1 MAKKKSKLSGRS
13 VRVSSP
19 FENTI
24 HKTEWT
30 AAAKAA
36 EWINGLVKEKGFPFG
51 QAEVEIIQTGTRKRA
66 DVSLFESPQ
75 SSRTLC
81 VVEFK
86 PPFFDSFAEE
96 LKTDAHKK
104 ANNRK
109 AKYFATSNFQK
120 LIWFKTEAVN
130 RMAQE
135 SEQIA
140 GIYDL
145 SRIEDLDSI
154 EEPRFKNSILK
165 GLERFLFELSEVY
178 TGKKTEP
185 LLPIDE
191 LLIYLLHEKIYRL
204 SKHYKGII
212 RDRFHKEPKFRKQLA
227 RWFIEQ
233 QWHFTG
239 QEGDFEKAA
248 RQTGY
253 LLTNKILFYQVLKSK
268 QTILASLTIPDDLV
282 AGGQLQ
288 KLLQS
293 YFDSVIQQIDY
304 ETIYSTDFIDEIAFP
319 EHKEIVDDIKEIV
332 EILKRYDISQIGFDT
347 IGRIFERLIPSE
359 ERHNLGQYF
368 TSADVVDII
377 LRFCH
382 RKDSDKVIDPS
393 CGAGTFLVRAYQHKK
408 LMNNTMSHQD
418 ILETLWGVDIAKF
431 PAHLSMINLAINDLG
446 VLKNYPNIAQN
457 DFFDLMADQEG
468 FHLPEKWRKII
479 TKPLGKKVR
488 EITYPRWYDCI
499 VGNPPYTRQEEMS
512 EITGKIGYKDEMIN
526 KALHMGRRKLAT
538 ISKRAGIHAY
548 FFVHGTKFLK
558 NGGRFGFIVSNSWMD
573 VDYGKGLQE
582 LFLNNY
588 KIIAIIES
596 KVERWFEDADINTC
610 IIVLEKCNDARER
623 NENLVRFVYLS
634 KPLRHFIPP
643 ARDIWEKQ
651 KERLHAID
659 NLIKTILFHDEFY
672 KTDDFRIFPKKQKE
686 LWEEGFNK
694 ETGKYEGAKWGKY
707 LRAPEIFFKILEKG
721 KDKLV
726 PLKDVADVR
735 FGIKTGANKFFYLT
749 EEEIQAKGIEKEFWM
764 HEDEKNNLIPN
775 YIIRSFRESLSI
787 SINRANLKN
796 RILMIHKDKKSLRNK
811 KVFRYIKAG
820 EQREFG
826 GKVPAKTVSCK
837 ARGEKW
843 YDLGENA
850 PAHIFYPRRIGDRF
864 LMPFAEK
871 RVFCSDN
878 LFPVKV
884 KNKTHTLYFAAY
896 LNSTVAELFNELSGR
911 NLTGAINVVDM
922 DVWMAKRILVPNFIN
937 VENEVLIK
945 IRKGFKALYNRSVK
959 HTLEEVGATSSGE
972 VVLDKVKPDRRALD
986 KIIMGDILGLTDEDQ
1001 LEVYRTVVDLVK
1013 SRIDK
1018 AKSVRKK
1025 GKFKEGVDI
1034 EQVSRVVMDKIGKE
1048 TYRKFYEEKVLSRK
1062 ELKVVK
1068 LFSSAKKPVIS
1079 IGLFGCEIVARKERI
1094 QCVNEE
1100 EARYLKVWLD
1110 AGLTEEVKT
1119 PTDEKYLKRI
1129 LPELEE
1135 LHANISR
1142 IISEHLESITSQKLR
1157 NQIIHHLQ
1165 KKLFE

>member
-1 MAKKKSKLSGRS
+1 MTKKKSKLPGKT

-19 FENTI
+19 FESSI

-36 EWINGLVKEKGFPFG
+36 EWINGLVKEKGLPFG

-81 VVEFK
+81 VIEFK

-104 ANNRK
+104 ANQRK

-191 LLIYLLHEKIYRL
+191 FLIYRLHEKIYRL

-212 RDRFHKEPKFRKQLA
+212 RDRFHKEPKFRKQLT

-268 QTILASLTIPDDLV
+268 QTILASLSIPDDLV

-293 YFDSVIQQIDY
+293 YFDTVIQQIDY
-304 ETIYSTDFIDEIAFP
+304 ETIYSTDFIDKIAFP
-319 EHKEIVDDIKEIV
+319 EHKEIVDDIKGIV
-332 EILKRYDISQIGFDT
+332 EILKRYDISKIGFDT

-457 DFFDLMADQEG
+457 DFFDLMADQGG
-468 FHLPEKWRKII
+468 FHLPERWRRVI
-479 TKPLGKKVR
+479 TKTLGKEKR
-488 EITYPRWYDCI
+488 EVTYPRWFDCI

-588 KIIAIIES
+588 KIIAVIES

-610 IIVLEKCNDARER
+610 IIIMEKCNDAKER

-634 KPLRHFIPP
+634 KPLRHFISP

-672 KTDDFRIFPKKQKE
+672 QTDDFRIFPKKQKE

-707 LRAPEIFFKILEKG
+707 LRAPEIFFKILDKG
-721 KDKLV
+721 KGKLV

-764 HEDEKNNLIPN
+764 HEDKKGKPVPNKIIISPREGKQVVLDPDSLNKVVLFVSGTKSTLKRKKILTHIRAGERTGFHKRPTCSSRRIWYKIEK
-775 YIIRSFRESLSI
+775 REPWP
-787 SINRANLKN
+787 
-796 RILMIHKDKKSLRNK
+796 ILHPMIHNERQVVLFNK
-811 KVFRYIKAG
+811 YRAQVDHNLFEIKPKNDENTSCILCFFLSTVG
-820 EQREFG
+820 MLLKEFG
-826 GKVPAKTVSCK
+826 GRTNLGQGALKTE
-837 ARGEKW
+837 GIDIEKLLVLK
-843 YDLGENA
+843 DFPKNNRNA
-850 PAHIFYPRRIGDRF
+850 LNKF
-864 LMPFAEK
+864 LEK
-871 RVFCSDN
+871 NRTMEIESI
-878 LFPVKV
+878 
-884 KNKTHTLYFAAY
+884 
-896 LNSTVAELFNELSGR
+896 FNEVGSSPEEISL
-911 NLTGAINVVDM
+911 
-922 DVWMAKRILVPNFIN
+922 
-937 VENEVLIK
+937 EK
-945 IRKGFKALYNRSVK
+945 IR
-959 HTLEEVGATSSGE
+959 
-972 VVLDKVKPDRRALD
+972 PDRRALD
-986 KIIMGDILGLTDEDQ
+986 KIIMGDILGLTDNDQ
-1001 LEVYRTVVDLVK
+1001 LEVCRAVVDLVK

-1018 AKSVRKK
+1018 AKSVKKK
-1025 GKFKEGVDI
+1025 GKIQEGVDI
-1034 EQVSRVVMDKIGKE
+1034 EQLSRVVMDKIGKG

-1062 ELKVVK
+1062 ELKEVK
-1068 LFSSAKKPVIS
+1068 LFSPAKKPVIS
-1079 IGLFGCEIVARKERI
+1079 IGLFGCEIVAGKERI
-1094 QCVNEE
+1094 QCANEE

-1110 AGLTEEVKT
+1110 AGLTEEVKA

-1135 LHANISR
+1135 LHTNIFR
-1142 IISEHLESITSQKLR
+1142 IISEQLESITSQKLR

-1165 KKLFE
+1165 RKLFGG

>member
-1 MAKKKSKLSGRS
+1 MTKKKSKLSGKS

-19 FENTI
+19 FESSI

-36 EWINGLVKEKGFPFG
+36 EWINGLVKEKGLPFG

-81 VVEFK
+81 VIEFK

-96 LKTDAHKK
+96 LKTDAHQK
-104 ANNRK
+104 ANKRK

-130 RMAQE
+130 SMAQE

-140 GIYDL
+140 GIYEL

-191 LLIYLLHEKIYRL
+191 FLIYRLHEKIYRL

-212 RDRFHKEPKFRKQLA
+212 RDRFHKEPKFRKELT

-233 QWHFTG
+233 QWNFTG

-268 QTILASLTIPDDLV
+268 QTILPSLAIPDDLV

-288 KLLQS
+288 KLLQF
-293 YFDSVIQQIDY
+293 YFDTVIREIDY
-304 ETIYSTDFIDEIAFP
+304 ETIYSTDFIDKIAFP

-332 EILKRYDISQIGFDT
+332 EILKRYDISKIGFDT
-347 IGRIFERLIPSE
+347 IGRIFEKLIPSE

-431 PAHLSMINLAINDLG
+431 PAHLSLINLAINDLG

-479 TKPLGKKVR
+479 TKTLGKEKR

-538 ISKRAGIHAY
+538 ISRRAGIHAY

-588 KIIAIIES
+588 KIIAVIES

-610 IIVLEKCNDARER
+610 IIILEKCNDAQKR
-623 NENLVRFVYLS
+623 NKNLVRFVYLS

-659 NLIKTILFHDEFY
+659 DLIKTILFHDEFY
-672 KTDDFRIFPKKQKE
+672 QTDEFRIFPKKQKE

-694 ETGKYEGAKWGKY
+694 ETEKYEGAKWGKY
-707 LRAPEIFFKILEKG
+707 LRAPEIFFKILDKG
-721 KDKLV
+721 RGKLV

-735 FGIKTGANKFFYLT
+735 RGFTTGANKFFYLT
-749 EEEIQAKGIEKEFWM
+749 EEEIQAKRIEKEFWM
-764 HEDEKNNLIPN
+764 HEDEKGDWVPN
-775 YIIRSFRESLSI
+775 YVIKSPRECKTIIVNPSDFKYRV
-787 SINRANLKN
+787 
-796 RILMIHKDKKSLRNK
+796 LMIHKDKKYLKGKNILK
-811 KVFRYIKAG
+811 YIRQG
-820 EQREFG
+820 ERKGFH
-826 GKVPAKTVSCK
+826 KRPTCASRK
-837 ARGEKW
+837 RW
-843 YDLGENA
+843 YDLGVWEKPDLIWPDAYNNRYGIYDTQRNWA
-850 PAHIFYPRRIGDRF
+850 DKRFFYIY
-864 LMPFAEK
+864 LK
-871 RVFCSDN
+871 
-878 LFPVKV
+878 
-884 KNKTHTLYFAAY
+884 KTHYTLLHAY
-896 LNSTVAELFNELSGR
+896 LNSSIIPLIIEIDGITNLGEGAVYTNVYQLERLPIPLNISEELEQHLSSILR
-911 NLTGAINVVDM
+911 QLS
-922 DVWMAKRILVPNFIN
+922 KRKVLSIFHEFGVSIP
-937 VENEVLIK
+937 EEVSLDK
-945 IRKGFKALYNRSVK
+945 IRS
-959 HTLEEVGATSSGE
+959 
-972 VVLDKVKPDRRALD
+972 DRRALD

-1001 LEVYRTVVDLVK
+1001 LEVYKAVVDLVK

-1018 AKSVRKK
+1018 AKSVKKK
-1025 GKFKEGVDI
+1025 GKIKEGVDI
-1034 EQVSRVVMDKIGKE
+1034 EQVSRVIMDKIGDG

-1062 ELKVVK
+1062 ELKEVK
-1068 LFSSAKKPVIS
+1068 LFSPVKKPVIS
-1079 IGLFGCEIVARKERI
+1079 IGLFGCEIVAGKERI
-1094 QCVNEE
+1094 QCANED

-1119 PTDEKYLKRI
+1119 PTDEKYLKHI

-1135 LHANISR
+1135 LHTNISR

-1165 KKLFE
+1165 RKLFGW

>member
-1 MAKKKSKLSGRS
+1 MTKKKSKLLGRA

-36 EWINGLVKEKGFPFG
+36 EWINGLVKEKGLPFG

-81 VVEFK
+81 VIEFK
-86 PPFFDSFAEE
+86 PPFIDSFAEE

-120 LIWFKTEAVN
+120 IIWFKTEAVN
-130 RMAQE
+130 RMAHE

-145 SRIEDLDSI
+145 SKIEDIDSI
-154 EEPRFKNSILK
+154 EEPRFKNSIIK
-165 GLERFLFELSEVY
+165 GLERFLFELSEVHI
-178 TGKKTEP
+178 GKKTEP

-212 RDRFHKEPKFRKQLA
+212 RDRFHKEPEFRKQLT

-293 YFDSVIQQIDY
+293 YFDTVIQQIDY
-304 ETIYSTDFIDEIAFP
+304 ETIYSTDFIDKIAFP
-319 EHKEIVDDIKEIV
+319 EHKEIVDDIKGIV
-332 EILKRYDISQIGFDT
+332 EVLKRYDISQIGFDT

-431 PAHLSMINLAINDLG
+431 PAHLSLINLAINDLG

-479 TKPLGKKVR
+479 TKTR

-512 EITGKIGYKDEMIN
+512 EITGKIGYKDEMIS

-588 KIIAIIES
+588 KIIAVIES

-610 IIVLEKCNDARER
+610 IIILGKCNDAKER

-672 KTDDFRIFPKKQKE
+672 HTDDFRIFPKKQNE

-707 LRAPEIFFKILEKG
+707 LRAPEIFFKILDKG
-721 KDKLV
+721 KGKLV

-735 FGIKTGANKFFYLT
+735 RGFTTGANKFFYLT

-764 HEDEKNNLIPN
+764 YKDEKGNWVPNNIIVSPREGKQVVLGPDFLSKVVLFVPKTKSNLRRKKILTH
-775 YIIRSFRESLSI
+775 IRSGERRGFHKRPTCSSRKIWYKLEKREPWPI
-787 SINRANLKN
+787 MHP
-796 RILMIHKDKKSLRNK
+796 MIHNERQVVLFNK
-811 KVFRYIKAG
+811 YGVQVDHNLFEIKPKNDENTIG
-820 EQREFG
+820 ILCFFLSSVGMLLKEFG
-826 GKVPAKTVSCK
+826 GRTSLGQGALKTE
-837 ARGEKW
+837 GIDIEKLLVLK
-843 YDLGENA
+843 DLSKNN
-850 PAHIFYPRRIGDRF
+850 RNDLNKF
-864 LMPFAEK
+864 LEQNPTMKIE
-871 RVFCSDN
+871 SI
-878 LFPVKV
+878 
-884 KNKTHTLYFAAY
+884 
-896 LNSTVAELFNELSGR
+896 FNEVGTSTEEISL
-911 NLTGAINVVDM
+911 
-922 DVWMAKRILVPNFIN
+922 
-937 VENEVLIK
+937 EK
-945 IRKGFKALYNRSVK
+945 IR
-959 HTLEEVGATSSGE
+959 
-972 VVLDKVKPDRRALD
+972 PDRRALD
-986 KIIMGDILGLTDEDQ
+986 RIIMGDILGLTDEDQ
-1001 LEVYRTVVDLVK
+1001 LVDLVK

-1018 AKSVRKK
+1018 AKSVKKK
-1025 GKFKEGVDI
+1025 GKVKEGVDI
-1034 EQVSRVVMDKIGKE
+1034 EQVSRVIMDKIGKE
-1048 TYRKFYEEKVLSRK
+1048 TYRKFYEEKVLSCK
-1062 ELKVVK
+1062 ELKDVK
-1068 LFSSAKKPVIS
+1068 LFSPVKEPVINKS
-1079 IGLFGCEIVARKERI
+1079 LFGWEILSGKERI

-1100 EARYLKVWLD
+1100 EARYLKVWLG
-1110 AGLTEEVKT
+1110 AGLKEEVKA

-1135 LHANISR
+1135 LHTNISR
-1142 IISEHLESITSQKLR
+1142 IISEQLESITSQKLR

-1165 KKLFE
+1165 RKLFGW

>member
-1 MAKKKSKLSGRS
+1 MTKKKSKLSGKT

-36 EWINGLVKEKGFPFG
+36 EWINGLVKEKGLPFG

-81 VVEFK
+81 VIEFK

-154 EEPRFKNSILK
+154 EEPWFKNSILK

-212 RDRFHKEPKFRKQLA
+212 RDRFHKEPKFRKQLT

-319 EHKEIVDDIKEIV
+319 EHKEIVDDIKGIV
-332 EILKRYDISQIGFDT
+332 EILKRYDISKIGFDT

-479 TKPLGKKVR
+479 TKTLGKEKR

-610 IIVLEKCNDARER
+610 IIIMEKCNDAKKR

-659 NLIKTILFHDEFY
+659 DLIKTILFHDEFY
-672 KTDDFRIFPKKQKE
+672 QTDDFRIFPKKQKE

-694 ETGKYEGAKWGKY
+694 ETEKYEGAKWGKY
-707 LRAPEIFFKILEKG
+707 LRAPEIFFKILDKG
-721 KDKLV
+721 KGKLV

-749 EEEIQAKGIEKEFWM
+749 EDEIQAKGIEKEFWM
-764 HEDEKNNLIPN
+764 HADEKGNWVPNN
-775 YIIRSFRESLSI
+775 IIVSPREGKQVVLGPDFLSNVVLFVSGTKSTLKRKKI
-787 SINRANLKN
+787 LTHIRAGERTGFHKRPTCSSR
-796 RILMIHKDKKSLRNK
+796 RIWYEIEKREPWPILHPMIHNERQVVLFNK
-811 KVFRYIKAG
+811 YRVQVDHNLFEIKPKNDENASCILCFFLSTVG
-820 EQREFG
+820 MLLKEFG
-826 GKVPAKTVSCK
+826 GRTNLGQGALKTE
-837 ARGEKW
+837 GIDIEKLLVLK
-843 YDLGENA
+843 DFSENNRNA
-850 PAHIFYPRRIGDRF
+850 LNKFF
-864 LMPFAEK
+864 EK
-871 RVFCSDN
+871 
-878 LFPVKV
+878 
-884 KNKTHTLYFAAY
+884 
-896 LNSTVAELFNELSGR
+896 NSTMEIESIFNEVGTSPEEISL
-911 NLTGAINVVDM
+911 
-922 DVWMAKRILVPNFIN
+922 
-937 VENEVLIK
+937 EK
-945 IRKGFKALYNRSVK
+945 IR
-959 HTLEEVGATSSGE
+959 
-972 VVLDKVKPDRRALD
+972 PDRRALD

-1001 LEVYRTVVDLVK
+1001 LEVYKAVVDLVK

-1018 AKSVRKK
+1018 AKSVKKK
-1025 GKFKEGVDI
+1025 GKIKEGVDI
-1034 EQVSRVVMDKIGKE
+1034 EQVSRVIMDKIGKE

-1062 ELKVVK
+1062 ELKDVK
-1068 LFSSAKKPVIS
+1068 LFSPAKKPVIS
-1079 IGLFGCEIVARKERI
+1079 IGLFGCEVVAGKERI

-1110 AGLTEEVKT
+1110 AGLTEEVKA

-1135 LHANISR
+1135 LHTNISR
-1142 IISEHLESITSQKLR
+1142 IISEDLESITSQKLR

-1165 KKLFE
+1165 RKLFGW

>member
-1 MAKKKSKLSGRS
+1 MAEKKSKLPGKT

-36 EWINGLVKEKGFPFG
+36 EWINGLVKEKGLPFG

-81 VVEFK
+81 VIEFK

-104 ANNRK
+104 ANKRK

-154 EEPRFKNSILK
+154 EEPWFKNSILK

-212 RDRFHKEPKFRKQLA
+212 RDRFHKEPKFRKQLT

-293 YFDSVIQQIDY
+293 YFDTVIQQIDY
-304 ETIYSTDFIDEIAFP
+304 ETIYSTDFIDKIAFP
-319 EHKEIVDDIKEIV
+319 EHKEIVDDIKGIV

-479 TKPLGKKVR
+479 TKTLGKEKR

-512 EITGKIGYKDEMIN
+512 EITGKIGYKDEMIS
-526 KALHMGRRKLAT
+526 KALYIGRRKLAT

-588 KIIAIIES
+588 KIIAVIES

-610 IIVLEKCNDARER
+610 IIILEKCNDARER

-672 KTDDFRIFPKKQKE
+672 HTDDFRIFPKKQKE

-694 ETGKYEGAKWGKY
+694 ETEKYEGAKWGKY
-707 LRAPEIFFKILEKG
+707 LRAPEIFFKILDKG
-721 KDKLV
+721 KGKLV

-764 HEDEKNNLIPN
+764 HKDEKGNWVPNYVIKSPRECKTLIPKP
-775 YIIRSFRESLSI
+775 ED
-787 SINRANLKN
+787 LKY
-796 RILMIHKDKKSLRNK
+796 RILMIHKDMKELKGTNVLK
-811 KVFRYIKAG
+811 YIKEG
-820 EQREFG
+820 QRKG
-826 GKVPAKTVSCK
+826 YHKRPTCASR
-837 ARGEKW
+837 ARW
-843 YDLGENA
+843 YDLGIWEFA
-850 PAHIFYPRRIGDRF
+850 DIFWTEFFFDSHRTF
-864 LMPFAEK
+864 LRQTPIYE
-871 RVFCSDN
+871 SD
-878 LFPVKV
+878 K
-884 KNKTHTLYFAAY
+884 LYGILTKIDQNYLHAY
-896 LNSTVAELFNELSGR
+896 LNSTLVVLFRQLGGFQALGEGALKTPVYEIKELFVFDERSIKNILNQVKKAGKKLCERPIGSVFSELGSS
-911 NLTGAINVVDM
+911 I
-922 DVWMAKRILVPNFIN
+922 P
-937 VENEVLIK
+937 EEVL
-945 IRKGFKALYNRSVK
+945 LQNVK
-959 HTLEEVGATSSGE
+959 T
-972 VVLDKVKPDRRALD
+972 DRRKLD
-986 KIIMGDILGLTDEDQ
+986 EIIMGEILGLTENEQ
-1001 LEVYRTVVDLVK
+1001 LEVYKAVIDLVK

-1018 AKSVRKK
+1018 AKSVKKK
-1025 GKFKEGVDI
+1025 GKIKEGVDI
-1034 EQVSRVVMDKIGKE
+1034 EQVSRVIMDKIGKE

-1062 ELKVVK
+1062 ELKDVK
-1068 LFSSAKKPVIS
+1068 LFSPAKKPVIS
-1079 IGLFGCEIVARKERI
+1079 IGLFGCEVVAGKERI

-1110 AGLTEEVKT
+1110 AGLTEEVKA

-1135 LHANISR
+1135 LHTNISR

-1165 KKLFE
+1165 RKLFGW